1 MARKGSFGL
10 FRLLVLLSS
19 IVIYIACTK
28 DIVAGNSQAF
38 SNFRYECYSNNSFL
52 GQSLVRNKL
61 LCAAECMHHPMCR
74 TATFNKV
81 NHYCSLYTEFTELGK
96 LIQNN
101 DMITFRRQS
110 KYVFQSLFLS
120 DTYSDLNLN

>member
-19 IVIYIACTK
+19 IVIYIACTG
-28 DIVAGNSQAF
+28 DIVVGNSQFF
-38 SNFRYECYSNNSFL
+38 SNFQYKCYSNQSFL
-52 GQSLVRNKL
+52 GQSLVRKKL
-61 LCAAECMHHPMCR
+61 LCAAECMHNPMCR

-81 NHYCSLYTEFTELGK
+81 NHYCSLYTELTELGN

-110 KYVFQSLFLS
+110 KYLFQSLFLFN
-120 DTYSDLNLN
+120 TYRDLNLN